1 MDLRTI
7 KGHDVSYKNASQI
20 VFLVKSI
27 DRAQKRVLNR
37 TQKYFDNNSR
47 LKNQDIPS
55 NNRAE
60 FHFIDVSL
68 I

>member
-1 MDLRTI
+1 M
-7 KGHDVSYKNASQI
+7 
-20 VFLVKSI
+20 FLVKSI

-60 FHFIDVSL
+60 SHFIAYSMFS
-68 I
+68 